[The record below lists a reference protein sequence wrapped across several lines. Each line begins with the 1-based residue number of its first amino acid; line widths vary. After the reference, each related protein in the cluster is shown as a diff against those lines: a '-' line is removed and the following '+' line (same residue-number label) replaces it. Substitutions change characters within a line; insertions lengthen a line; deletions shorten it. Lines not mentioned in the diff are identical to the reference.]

1 MINLKDLKN
10 AYGEENFKWKL
21 ISSLLGIISYLFCCL
36 LAFIY
41 TDTSIDIA
49 IVFLIAAAM
58 SMQLCIADIKIVKP
72 FWFFF
77 SKFFQWVP
85 IIFAVVPALNKVVA
99 I

>member
-85 IIFAVVPALNKVVA
+85 IIFAIVPALNKVVA